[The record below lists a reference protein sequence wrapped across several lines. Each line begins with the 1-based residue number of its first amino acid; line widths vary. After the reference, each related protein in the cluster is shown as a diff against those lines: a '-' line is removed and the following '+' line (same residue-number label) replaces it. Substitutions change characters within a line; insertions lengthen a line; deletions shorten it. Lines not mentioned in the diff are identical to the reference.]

1 MRSMDSSRRRRKRPT
16 ATLRSREGASKRS
29 KATDKR
35 ATNRH
40 QGSSID
46 DFLKEE
52 GVFEAFQARAIKE
65 VIAWQLEQAMKVQH
79 LSKRRLAALMH
90 TSRTQIDRML
100 DPNDGNVT
108 IETLQR
114 AAAILGRKLQVELV

>member
-1 MRSMDSSRRRRKRPT
+1 MRSTPSSKKQRKRPSK
-16 ATLRSREGASKRS
+16 TLRSRASASMTS
-29 KATDKR
+29 KTADRR
-35 ATNRH
+35 AINRH

-46 DFLKEE
+46 DFLREE
-52 GVFEAFQARAIKE
+52 GVAEAFQARAIKE
-65 VIAWQLEQAMKVQH
+65 VIAWQLEQAMKEQN

-100 DPNDGNVT
+100 DPKDGNVT

-114 AAAILGRKLQVELV
+114 VAALLGRKVQVELV